1 MISKFGIGFNNSVS
15 IDTILGYGRQ
25 AEKYDLMFW
34 LNEGYYNRSSTV
46 VMSAL
51 AVNSRTLELGLG
63 VVSPLLRHPFNIA
76 MEAATLDE
84 LSNGRLTL
92 GLGIA
97 ASGARKHNIDAKSE
111 HPVSL
116 MRESATI
123 IRALLD
129 GQKARESKLFPAQ
142 KDGVQL
148 GFKPIGHK
156 IPLFLGAMNPQMLK
170 LGGKF
175 FDGVIFNYPC
185 PLPYVRFAMEHVRE
199 GMKTGESGVRPPQIV
214 AFQLVSVNEEH
225 RLAMDESKKYLPHYL
240 SRAYPI
246 TLKYAGVS
254 NEEIAPIIKALQNGE
269 HDDAA
274 SLVSD
279 ELVEKLT
286 ISGTPEECIK
296 EISKYSEL
304 GIDQMVAEL
313 IEGRDSQK
321 AIETVGKTI
330 APSVLSKNT
339 QS

>member
-1 MISKFGIGFNNSVS
+1 MISKFGVGFSNSLS
-15 IDTILGYGRQ
+15 IDNLLNYGRI
-25 AEKYDLMFW
+25 AEKCGLMYW
-34 LNEGYYNRSSTV
+34 LNEGYYNRSCTV
-46 VMSAL
+46 IMSAL

-97 ASGARKHNIDAKSE
+97 ASGARKHNIDAKKM

-116 MRESATI
+116 MKESATI
-123 IRALLD
+123 IRTLLD
-129 GQKARESKLFPAQ
+129 GQKARDSNLFPAQ

-148 GFKPIGHK
+148 GFNPTRHK

-170 LGGKF
+170 LGGEY
-175 FDGVIFNYPC
+175 FDGIIFNYPC
-185 PLPYVRFAMEHVRE
+185 PLPYVRFALEQIRE
-199 GMKTGESGVRPPQIV
+199 GIKTRPSEMRPPEIV
-214 AFQLVSVNEEH
+214 AFQLVSVSDQHGRAVE
-225 RLAMDESKKYLPHYL
+225 ASKKYLPHYL

-246 TLKYAGVS
+246 TLEYAGVS
-254 NEEIAPIIKALQNGE
+254 REEIAPILRALQDGE
-269 HDDAA
+269 HKDAA

-296 EISKYSEL
+296 EIRKYSEL

-313 IEGRDSQK
+313 IVGPDSQR
-321 AIETVGKTI
+321 AIETIAQLI

-339 QS
+339 ES